1 MNGNSLIEKVGSVFG
16 VLVGFAVILYLA
28 YLATKILG
36 KRMTIGGRGNK
47 NIKILESVPLGQNKS
62 LMIVEAAGKTFL
74 LGITS
79 NEISLVSELNGE
91 NLVADGSDKNAETME
106 FSSALKK
113 VLENNFG
120 RKFSK
125 SKEKSNDHNGKE

>member
-36 KRMTIGGRGNK
+36 RRMSIGGRGNK

-62 LMIVEAAGKTFL
+62 LIIVEAAGKTFL

-79 NEISLVSELNGE
+79 NEISLVSELDGE
-91 NLVADGSDKNAETME
+91 NLVADSSDKNAETME

>member
-1 MNGNSLIEKVGSVFG
+1 MNGNSLTEKVGSVFG

-79 NEISLVSELNGE
+79 NEISLVSELDGE
-91 NLVADGSDKNAETME
+91 NLVADSSDKNAETME